1 MVSSW
6 PIIIVTGANG
16 GVGFGI
22 CQRLLYQLSQSTP
35 SDLLLGPHGESVDF
49 DFPCEGLT
57 LIMACRSKKR
67 AQAARDQL
75 FSLLD
80 TFILNLRKQPGYD
93 GHADAFRKNVQI
105 DIHELDLGM
114 LKSVGEFTRTVSAKY
129 PYVSHLI
136 CNAGVAPFERIV
148 WSRALKQFAVDPLG
162 AVTTPM
168 FYTQTFGEIS
178 MDGYGWV
185 WQCNLFGHYTL
196 ARDLQHLLESPKYP
210 HDARVIWTSS
220 LKALRTYESDDWQL
234 KLTQD
239 PYGASKYQT
248 ELIATH
254 LDRVALREQSVS
266 HKKVVRHF
274 ISHPGVCHT
283 NIDLNLIFPVL
294 HYLKWLVFH
303 LARLLGSLNHPIS
316 YEKGAVA
323 AVWLSLASLS
333 SISSVF
339 RSQPNP
345 PSAPQPTKSNGNQN
359 GVSKMSPE
367 EHPPLKFGSQC
378 DRFGKPIVGIQR
390 IENWNSDEAERLV
403 SLCDGLYQDA
413 KAAEARGPISE
424 TASERM

>member
-22 CQRLLYQLSQSTP
+22 CQRLLYQLCQSSP
-35 SDLLLGPHGESVDF
+35 PDLHLGPQNNDKSIDF
-49 DFPCEGLT
+49 DYPCEGIT

-80 TFILNLRKQPGYD
+80 SFISNLRKQPGYD
-93 GHADAFRKNVQI
+93 RHADTFRKNVKI
-105 DIHELDLGM
+105 EIHELELGI
-114 LKSVGEFTRTVSAKY
+114 LKSVGGFAREVSAKY
-129 PYVSHLI
+129 PYISHLI
-136 CNAGVAPFERIV
+136 CNAGVAPFERII
-148 WSRALKQFAVDPLG
+148 WTRALKQFAVDPMG

-185 WQCNLFGHYTL
+185 WQCNLFGHYVL
-196 ARDLQHLLESPKYP
+196 SRDLQPLLESSKYP

-220 LKALRTYESDDWQL
+220 LKALRTYEPEDWQL
-234 KLTQD
+234 KRTQD
-239 PYGASKYQT
+239 PYGSSKYQT

-254 LDRVALREQSVS
+254 LDRIALHEQNTTQ
-266 HKKVVRHF
+266 KKVVRHF

-294 HYLKWLVFH
+294 HYVKWLVFH
-303 LARLLGSLNHPIS
+303 ITRLLGSLNHPIS
-316 YEKGAVA
+316 YDKGAVA
-323 AVWLSLASLS
+323 VVWLSLASLA

-345 PSAPQPTKSNGNQN
+345 PADPKPTSNGHQD
-359 GVSKMSPE
+359 GKGGPE
-367 EHPPLKFGSQC
+367 QHPPIKFGSQC
-378 DRFGKPIVGIQR
+378 GRFGAPLVGHQR
-390 IENWNSDEAERLV
+390 IEDWDRNEAERLMK
-403 SLCDGLYQDA
+403 LCDGLYREV
-413 KAAEARGPISE
+413 KAGETRVPTSE
-424 TASERM
+424 VASERM